1 MDGKFDSYN
10 FQNNLD
16 ENIELK
22 KCVAKLEELY
32 SKEKREKDEIQKIY
46 ENFKFLNEKTR
57 RECSDLNQKLA
68 FSYQAKT
75 QLEEKYEGE
84 IAKYK
89 SVYIIIIIVITKLL
103 VL

>member
-1 MDGKFDSYN
+1 MDNSNENFN

-32 SKEKREKDEIQKIY
+32 SKEKKEKDEIHKIY
-46 ENFKFLNEKTR
+46 ESFKQLNEKTR
-57 RECSDLNQKLA
+57 KECSDLNQKLI
-68 FSYQAKT
+68 FSYQAKS

-84 IAKYK
+84 IAKH
-89 SVYIIIIIVITKLL
+89 KLVFKL
-103 VL
+103 